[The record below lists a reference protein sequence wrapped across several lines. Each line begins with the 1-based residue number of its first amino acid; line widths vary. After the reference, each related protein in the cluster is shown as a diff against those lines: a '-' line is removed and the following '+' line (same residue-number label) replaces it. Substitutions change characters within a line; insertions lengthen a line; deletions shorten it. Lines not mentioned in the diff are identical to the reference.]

1 MNKKVIVLIIIVVL
15 LTVFNIFQYDKM
27 KKTDLE
33 HQLEIDSLA
42 YEIVNLKDSNKF
54 LEAGNE
60 YLLNYIVEDEVERAK
75 DFDTE

>member
-1 MNKKVIVLIIIVVL
+1 MNKKVFILIIIVVL
-15 LTVFNIFQYDKM
+15 LTVFNVLQYDKM
-27 KKTDLE
+27 RKTE
-33 HQLEIDSLA
+33 IENQLEIDSLA

-75 DFDTE
+75 DFEAE

>member
-1 MNKKVIVLIIIVVL
+1 MNKKVFILIIIVVL
-15 LTVFNIFQYDKM
+15 LTVFNVLQYDKM
-27 KKTDLE
+27 RNTEIE

-75 DFDTE
+75 DFEAE